1 MESCFLRGDYVFFK
15 AVHCRNVSS
24 DLIQAALDVEPV
36 SGSIAYLAG
45 SVVVILDADGHQRH
59 IVNETKK
66 AFTSLAFSNDGKT
79 LLTGKVPKFIKL
91 RCLGRDLWPT
101 PFLSATKL
109 KFRAD
114 YDSIPCGVGVVVV
127 GVRVHFK
134 NGITFERFEIS
145 A

>member
-45 SVVVILDADGHQRH
+45 SVVVILDADGYQHH

-79 LLTGKVPKFIKL
+79 LLTGKAQKNKL
-91 RCLGRDLWPT
+91 RCVGHNLWPS
-101 PFLSATKL
+101 PFSFQVLFSPNDFFFLLVTK
-109 KFRAD
+109 
-114 YDSIPCGVGVVVV
+114 
-127 GVRVHFK
+127 
-134 NGITFERFEIS
+134 ERHS
-145 A
+145 S